1 MSPGST
7 EKRQSPR
14 SSGPCRPIMM
24 RSAARDCSRMNAVGC
39 PIPVRMKMRSLSSDL
54 LVGPRMG
61 VSFAIEL
68 HNSFMDIAVE
78 ILRTIERLMSEVM
91 TLQIAPENLDVV
103 ELRRVFRQPL
113 NPEPVGAFGEGST

>member
-1 MSPGST
+1 MSSYKASDTAMATDDLGPLRAGT
-7 EKRQSPR
+7 APR
-14 SSGPCRPIMM
+14 
-24 RSAARDCSRMNAVGC
+24 
-39 PIPVRMKMRSLSSDL
+39 LSSDL

-68 HNSFMDIAVE
+68 HNSFMDVAVE
-78 ILRTIERLMSEVM
+78 IIRTIERLMSEVM

>member
-1 MSPGST
+1 MSK
-7 EKRQSPR
+7 KRA
-14 SSGPCRPIMM
+14 RPEEIVAKL
-24 RSAARDCSRMNAVGC
+24 RQVDV
-39 PIPVRMKMRSLSSDL
+39 LSSDL

-68 HNSFMDIAVE
+68 HNSFMDVAVE
-78 ILRTIERLMSEVM
+78 IIRTIERLMSEVM

>member
-1 MSPGST
+1 MT
-7 EKRQSPR
+7 
-14 SSGPCRPIMM
+14 
-24 RSAARDCSRMNAVGC
+24 
-39 PIPVRMKMRSLSSDL
+39 LSSDL

-68 HNSFMDIAVE
+68 HNSFMDVAVE
-78 ILRTIERLMSEVM
+78 IIRTIERLMSEVM

-113 NPEPVGAFGEGST
+113 NPEPVGAFGEGRT